1 MPKVFENID
10 PEVSAI
16 VLDPLLAQPNITE
29 AVYSKQN
36 KTLTVTGSGEIPQ
49 TLNSVLLYRMDQLAR
64 IQHSFNAALDAR
76 RADAATSAD

>member
-1 MPKVFENID
+1 MPTVFENID

-16 VLDPLLAQPNITE
+16 VLDPLLARPNITE

-49 TLNSVLLYRMDQLAR
+49 TLNSVLLYRMDQLACIR
-64 IQHSFNAALDAR
+64 HSFDAALDAR
-76 RADAATSAD
+76 RAGAATSAD